1 MIAIRKRIAAAAAHA
16 RRIAA
21 AATRRIAAHARA
33 VAAAARRA
41 AAAAVEHAQKVEKRA
56 KEVAKKV
63 ERRAK
68 EVAKKLERKVKEHAK
83 KAVNRVKNV
92 AQRAL
97 NAAKAL
103 VNSLKRQIKR
113 AIAKA
118 IELAKK
124 AANMVKSMLAKA
136 KKWIID
142 QFKKIINKVKGI
154 KIQVILNGEKFVMD
168 FLHPKLLILGIL
180 NSQFAA
186 ESQAVLDQQAIAWE
200 DVKSLT
206 ADIKQPQCKLVAI
219 GDGGKCHYCNKK
231 NETQTEIPKLS
242 TLQVDLKKHW
252 KCILNV
258 TADVVT
264 LSKVVHCPRAPYGY
278 KMSNTTFSSDACMSS
293 KTCSGKPYQNK
304 GGNKL
309 AEGLCSMY

>member
-1 MIAIRKRIAAAAAHA
+1 MIAIRKAAAHA

-21 AATRRIAAHARA
+21 AAKRRIAAHARA